1 MQLDIYNSYN
11 KMLRQLNDEG
21 HVARVA
27 ETEARIEEIVQERT
41 KYLNAS
47 EGESLSTDD
56 MQDVYI
62 QAKAEEREKY
72 NFSLNTKSKSGD
84 ITDYL
89 ETRRPFGAAQW
100 EKQYLSAEK
109 PDN

>member
-11 KMLRQLNDEG
+11 KMLRQLHDEG

-27 ETEARIEEIVQERT
+27 ETEDRIKEIVAERT
-41 KYLNAS
+41 QYLNAA
-47 EGESLSTDD
+47 EGESLTTDD

-72 NFSLNTKSKSGD
+72 NFSLNTKGKTGD

-100 EKQYLSAEK
+100 EEEYLSAEK
-109 PDN
+109 RDI